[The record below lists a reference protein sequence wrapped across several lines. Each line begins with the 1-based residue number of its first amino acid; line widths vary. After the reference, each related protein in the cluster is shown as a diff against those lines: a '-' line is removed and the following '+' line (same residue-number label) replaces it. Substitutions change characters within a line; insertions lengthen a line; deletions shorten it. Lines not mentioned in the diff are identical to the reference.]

1 MYRSEADL
9 IMGFNCLALAMIET
23 GARLLGETSPFCLE
37 VVGSYHLQTALNYV
51 LRQGLH
57 HGLSTSPFG
66 YPHCSANAFFRKEL
80 GKDYTPALLAPSA
93 QYKYLPDG
101 KKLPP
106 GIQDERQ
113 RLDYPGGCDRY
124 GICREGISVGA
135 QLRRRTILE
144 TIHQSSPSPSMPC
157 AIISFFSA
165 KRKTK
170 PIIQA
175 RARKKHHA

>member
-1 MYRSEADL
+1 MRKAVHLCLSSHDEVMYRSEADL
-9 IMGFNCLALAMIET
+9 IMGFNCLALAMIES
-23 GARLLGETSPFCLE
+23 GARLLAETSPFCLE

-106 GIQDERQ
+106 GYRMSASGLSI
-113 RLDYPGGCDRY
+113 
-124 GICREGISVGA
+124 REDVIDTAYVEKEYQSVRSYA
-135 QLRRRTILE
+135 AELFLRRFTN
-144 TIHQSSPSPSMPC
+144 
-157 AIISFFSA
+157 
-165 KRKTK
+165 
-170 PIIQA
+170 QA
-175 RARKKHHA
+175 QVRRCLAL